1 MDKEKGQSQQSLT
14 PSHSQN
20 SHAGEVIKVGNISLI
35 IINEQYNAIEL
46 ARLFISQS
54 ALQKYTEYF
63 PCLFI
68 RCPFTVFISNFPF
81 SAALL
86 FIAILFIFILIHFG
100 CVRRLFFC
108 SPLVVYFYS
117 LNTRSVG

>member
-54 ALQKYTEYF
+54 ALQKYT
-63 PCLFI
+63 
-68 RCPFTVFISNFPF
+68 
-81 SAALL
+81 
-86 FIAILFIFILIHFG
+86 
-100 CVRRLFFC
+100 
-108 SPLVVYFYS
+108 
-117 LNTRSVG
+117 